1 MLIFPCQFLQTTV
14 LILITP
20 RMVNNLNEIKFEIK
34 NSLALDVLSKLKFNK
49 IVTSHLTSTSYFNL
63 IRS

>member
-1 MLIFPCQFLQTTV
+1 MSIFYKTTV

-20 RMVNNLNEIKFEIK
+20 MLVNNLNEIKFEIK
-34 NSLALDVLSKLKFNK
+34 NSLALDVLSKLKFDK